1 MSTSGSV
8 TNMGKPNNA
17 LMIYV
22 IIVILYLE
30 IFLFM
35 FNTKIKNQILFCAV
49 PVTIILFTVIL
60 KNAIGDNVKLYYK
73 IAGLFIGIMTI
84 ITCIG
89 ILNTAITEYKTDV
102 KSSDGETVDTKL
114 SKDNANTVK
123 NIRIVFITN
132 VIITTIMGFIIDPN
146 TANEIILIKGIFE
159 KIAISMNI
167 DKIPTTY
174 DGMIDTKNAII
185 DFINSMGNT
194 PLIYLLY
201 TIVFI
206 LSPLGLIASMLK
218 RIADELTKRPNHVFN
233 GGIVY
238 ILSTSIYIIVEST
251 RLSRLVI
258 PE

>member
-1 MSTSGSV
+1 MSSSGSA
-8 TNMGKPNNA
+8 TNMGKSDNN

-30 IFLFM
+30 IFVFM
-35 FNTKIKNQILFCAV
+35 FNAKIKNQILFCAV

-60 KNAIGDNVKLYYK
+60 KNAIGDSVSLYHK

-114 SKDNANTVK
+114 SKDNADTVK

-132 VIITTIMGFIIDPN
+132 VIITAIMGFIIDPN
-146 TANEIILIKGIFE
+146 TAKEIVLIKELLE
-159 KIAISMNI
+159 KITKSMNI
-167 DKIPTTY
+167 DKIPTDY
-174 DGMIDTKNAII
+174 DGMIKTKDSII
-185 DFINSMGNT
+185 TFINSIGNT

-201 TIVFI
+201 IILFI
-206 LSPLGLIASMLK
+206 MSPLGLIASMLK
-218 RIADELTKRPNHVFN
+218 RIADELIKRPSHVFV

-238 ILSTSIYIIVEST
+238 IISTSIYIIVEST
-251 RLSRLVI
+251 RLSTLVI